1 MQQEKP
7 TAKLSK
13 DDDPVFSPVA
23 ASIAALWQVGKK
35 AEAINILLG
44 WTHVGGQNIP
54 AYLEG
59 YVTLLDGSGE
69 EE

>member
-7 TAKLSK
+7 IVKLNK
-13 DDDPVFSPVA
+13 DDDSIFSPVA

-35 AEAINILLG
+35 AEAVNILLG
-44 WTHVGGQNIP
+44 WIHVGGQNIP

-59 YVTLLDGSGE
+59 YVTLIDASEGE
-69 EE
+69 E